1 MKSPLWMVIFQ
12 MAILS
17 ASQAMKGGT
26 AMHDPVYDLQTFKR
40 GTRGSG
46 E

>member
-1 MKSPLWMVIFQ
+1 LIFQIFQ
-12 MAILS
+12 MS
-17 ASQAMKGGT
+17 AAQAMKGGT

-40 GTRGSG
+40 GACGSG